1 MKAKLNFK
9 SKRTII
15 VISIIAVLAIAAVV
29 SAYFFTKGND
39 TAGATNAG
47 QEEQASNNGVA
58 ITENNNGQ
66 NGQNNAPESNSNQPN
81 SQDST
86 LNANQN
92 DGTQN
97 NDGVNNGTT
106 GETGNNQGVANA
118 NQGTTGTNTGATTQQ
133 RRTNNNANRTTT
145 NIPGANTDATTTYE
159 QVEENIV
166 VENPWESHMV
176 EWTPE
181 NVKTAVVSAK
191 EVKGRD
197 INIEKTAETS
207 TGKTAVSVGDEIT
220 YKIKITNN
228 EEKVLNSLYI
238 KDSIPEGTEFVSIDE
253 LGIVDEEKTQVS
265 WNLWDL
271 GLKKGESKEVSFKVK
286 VTEKA
291 KEIKTIKNIAYAENT
306 PSDEDKPTKNPVL
319 ESSKSHEIVR
329 NNEVMPSKENVP
341 AKVGDKIEYTIT
353 VKNLGEVEG
362 TTSIKDSDL
371 AAILE
376 NEKATL
382 EGNIILKN
390 GNGNGTKI
398 EKDDLINGFDI
409 TVKANE
415 TATVKFSLVVNKVDG
430 KIKNVATI
438 GGSKED
444 EDIVETIDWAIE
456 KSSKL
461 EEKNGTIGDGKA
473 EKGDIIHYTIKITN
487 KGSKKIENLI
497 VEDELLGWIGDTA
510 KKVTIEYN
518 GIETIEG
525 SYEVKQEDIDA
536 QKPVKNMVVGIYDN
550 EEKTSETENPVIEA
564 TQNMSVVKEADK
576 TTVKAG
582 DTVNYTITVTNTGNV
597 TLTKIPVTDVLT
609 TSKGTQNL
617 TLYLDK
623 EYTTPVTEIEKLEV
637 TGEGSTIK
645 LYAKYDVTQADI
657 DAQQTIINVA
667 TAKDTDSKEV
677 PVTPE
682 NSNPSM
688 SVVKEADKTTV
699 KAGDTVNY
707 TITVTN
713 TGNVTLTKI
722 PVTDVLTT
730 SKGTQNLTLYLD
742 KEYTTPV
749 TEIEKLEVTGEG
761 STIKLYAK
769 YDVTQA
775 DIDAQQTI
783 INVATAKD
791 TDSKEVPVTPENS
804 NPSMSVVKEADK
816 TTVKAGDTV
825 NYTITVTNTGNV
837 TLTKIPVT
845 DVLTTSKGTQ
855 NLTLYLDKEYTTP
868 VTEIEKLEVTGEG
881 STIKLYAKYDVTQA
895 DIDAQQ
901 TIINVATAKDT
912 DSKEVPVTPENSNP
926 SMSVV
931 KEADKTTV
939 KAGDTVNYTITVTNT
954 GNVTLTKIP
963 VTDVLTTSKGTQ
975 NLTLYLDKEYTTPV
989 KEIEKL
995 EVTGEGSTIK
1005 LYAKYDVTQADID
1018 AQQTII
1024 NVATAKD
1031 TDSKEVPVTPENS
1044 NPSMS
1049 VVKEADKT
1057 TVKAGDTVNYTITV
1071 TNTGNVTLTKIPVTD
1086 VLTTSKGTQ
1095 NLTLYLDKEYTTP
1108 VTEIEKLEV
1117 TGEGSTIKLYAKYDV
1132 TQADIDAQQTIINVA
1147 TAKDTDSKEV
1157 PVTPENSN
1165 PSMSVVKEADKTTVK
1180 AGDTVNYTIT
1190 VTNTGNV
1197 TLTKIPVTDVLTTS
1211 KGTQNLTLY
1220 LDKEYTTPVTEIEK
1234 LEVTGEGSTIKLYAK
1249 YDVTQADIDAQQTII
1264 NVATAK
1270 DTDSKEVPVTPENSN
1285 PSMSVVKEADKT
1297 TVKAG
1302 DTVNYTIT
1310 VTNTGNVTLT
1320 KIPVTDVLTTSKG
1333 TQNLTLYLDKEYTT
1347 PVTEIEKLEVTGEG
1361 STIKLYAK
1369 YDVTQADI
1377 DAQQTIIN
1385 VATAKDTDSKEVPVT
1400 PENSNPSMSVVKE
1413 ADKTTVKAGDTV
1425 NYTITVT
1432 NTGNVTLT
1440 KIPVTD
1446 VLTTSKGT
1454 QNLTLYLDKEYTTP
1468 VTEIE
1473 KLEVTG
1479 EGSTIKLY
1487 AKYDVTQADIDAQ
1500 QTIINVATAKDT
1512 DSKEVP
1518 VTPENSNPS
1527 MSVVKE
1533 ADKTTVKAG
1542 DTVNYTIT
1550 VTNTG
1555 NVTLTKIPVTDVLTT
1570 SKGTQNLTLY
1580 LDKEYTTP
1588 VTEIEKLEVTGE
1600 GSTIKL
1606 YAKYDVTQADIDAQQ
1621 TIINVATAKD
1631 TDSKEV
1637 PVTPENSNPSMSVV
1651 KEADKTT
1658 VKAGDTV
1665 NYTITVTN
1673 TGNVT
1678 LTKIPVT
1685 DVLTTSKGTQNLTL
1699 YLDKEYTTPVTE
1711 IEKLEVTGEGS
1722 TIKLYAKYDVTQADI
1737 DAQQTIINVA
1747 TAKDTDSKEV
1757 PVTPENSNP
1766 SMSVVKEADKTTVKA
1781 GDTVNYTITVTNT
1794 GNVTLTK
1801 IPVTDVLTTSKGTQ
1815 NLTLYLDKE
1824 YTTPVTEIE
1833 KLEVTGEGSTIKLY
1847 AKYDVTQADIDA
1859 QQTIINVATAKDT
1872 DSKEVPVTPENSN
1885 PSMSVVKEADK
1896 TTVKAGDTVN
1906 YTITVTNTG
1915 NVTLTKIPVTDVLTT
1930 SKGTQNLTLYLD
1942 KEYTTPVTEIE
1953 KLEVTGEGSTIK
1965 LYAKYDVTQADIDA
1979 QQTIINVATAK
1990 DTDSK
1995 EVPVTPENSNPSM
2008 SVVKEADKT
2017 TVKAGDTVNYTITV
2031 TNTGNVTLTKI
2042 PVTDVLTTSKGT
2054 QNLTLY
2060 LDKEYTTPVTEI
2072 EKLEVTGEGSTIK
2085 LYAKYDVTQADIDA
2099 QQTIINVATAK
2110 DTDSKEVPVTPE
2122 NSNPSMSVVKEADKT
2137 TVKAGDTVNYTITV
2151 TNTGNVTLTKIPV
2164 TDVLTT
2170 SKGTQNLTLY
2180 LDKEYTTPVTEIEK
2194 LEVTG
2199 EGSTIKL
2206 YAKYDVTQADIDAQQ
2221 TIINVA
2227 TAKDTDSK
2235 EVPVTPEKSN
2245 PSIDVQKTI
2254 VKVKD
2259 TEIPA
2264 NTEVTIKAQKEDKIT
2279 YQIVAT
2285 NNGNTTL
2292 SNVKVTDDKNVTL
2305 ESATLPERLAD
2316 MTITIG
2322 NNINANTNLLGR
2334 NDITLQP
2341 GETITLTVSYTL
2353 QKADVLG
2360 SKDFVNKA
2368 TATGKYDK
2376 TEPKAENS
2384 ATIETEFTPEMGEKS
2399 VEKVWDDEN
2408 YAFNRPNDITVQL
2421 MNGTTKVGDP
2431 VKLSET
2437 NEWKHTWKELPLED
2451 GNGKAIT
2458 YTVKEDKVENYTT
2471 TYSKEQNG
2479 KFVITNSYNK
2489 PKAGGTITIHSTK
2502 SQEVNAPLDVVFIL
2516 DTSGS
2521 MDNNSR
2527 ATNAVTAINK
2537 AIAQVQGYN
2546 QYNRVGVVGFS
2557 GTYSNQ
2563 WGTSKDKTDSTELLK
2578 LKRYTAKTTSD
2589 NVKQYLT
2596 INNKKINTNVNE
2608 LATQNGRYV
2617 DGGTYTQIGIAEASN
2632 MLQKADKKVTI
2643 DGVEV
2648 TRTPVIIL
2656 ISDGE
2661 PTYYT
2666 ETYKAVTSQ
2675 NRDGTG
2681 SDTTAD
2687 HGYYTI
2693 LSANHYKQQVTT
2705 HYGRT
2710 AMMYTIGMGISKD
2723 NDDDLFARTVL
2734 NPDATNKNACKNTY
2748 NRWSTWQSEEYNL
2761 YSKIKNT
2768 SNYADGAYFGE
2779 MGESELT
2786 KILKQV
2792 IQSSIPK
2799 ERTEKITAEQIKN
2812 AKVELKDIDTS
2823 KEFSLKAGKTTY
2835 NTFKEAETAGVIAG
2849 DETNGY
2855 YVDLTKVPAGSDL
2868 EISYH
2873 EK

>member
-15 VISIIAVLAIAAVV
+15 VISIIAVLAIAAGV

-118 NQGTTGTNTGATTQQ
+118 NQGTTGTNTGATTQP
-133 RRTNNNANRTTT
+133 RRTNNNANTTTT

-253 LGIVDEEKTQVS
+253 LGIVNEEKTQVS
-265 WNLWDL
+265 WNLWNL

-329 NNEVMPSKENVP
+329 NNEVIQSKENVP

-353 VKNLGEVEG
+353 VKNLGEIEG

-398 EKDDLINGFDI
+398 EKDDLIKGFDI
-409 TVKANE
+409 NVKANE

-550 EEKTSETENPVIEA
+550 EEKTSETENPVVEA
-564 TQNMSVVKEADK
+564 TQN
-576 TTVKAG
+576 
-582 DTVNYTITVTNTGNV
+582 
-597 TLTKIPVTDVLT
+597 
-609 TSKGTQNL
+609 
-617 TLYLDK
+617 
-623 EYTTPVTEIEKLEV
+623 
-637 TGEGSTIK
+637 
-645 LYAKYDVTQADI
+645 
-657 DAQQTIINVA
+657 
-667 TAKDTDSKEV
+667 
-677 PVTPE
+677 
-682 NSNPSM
+682 
-688 SVVKEADKTTV
+688 
-699 KAGDTVNY
+699 
-707 TITVTN
+707 
-713 TGNVTLTKI
+713 
-722 PVTDVLTT
+722 
-730 SKGTQNLTLYLD
+730 
-742 KEYTTPV
+742 
-749 TEIEKLEVTGEG
+749 
-761 STIKLYAK
+761 
-769 YDVTQA
+769 
-775 DIDAQQTI
+775 
-783 INVATAKD
+783 
-791 TDSKEVPVTPENS
+791 
-804 NPSMSVVKEADK
+804 
-816 TTVKAGDTV
+816 
-825 NYTITVTNTGNV
+825 
-837 TLTKIPVT
+837 
-845 DVLTTSKGTQ
+845 
-855 NLTLYLDKEYTTP
+855 
-868 VTEIEKLEVTGEG
+868 
-881 STIKLYAKYDVTQA
+881 
-895 DIDAQQ
+895 
-901 TIINVATAKDT
+901 
-912 DSKEVPVTPENSNP
+912 
-926 SMSVV
+926 
-931 KEADKTTV
+931 
-939 KAGDTVNYTITVTNT
+939 
-954 GNVTLTKIP
+954 
-963 VTDVLTTSKGTQ
+963 
-975 NLTLYLDKEYTTPV
+975 
-989 KEIEKL
+989 
-995 EVTGEGSTIK
+995 
-1005 LYAKYDVTQADID
+1005 
-1018 AQQTII
+1018 
-1024 NVATAKD
+1024 
-1031 TDSKEVPVTPENS
+1031 
-1044 NPSMS
+1044 
-1049 VVKEADKT
+1049 
-1057 TVKAGDTVNYTITV
+1057 
-1071 TNTGNVTLTKIPVTD
+1071 
-1086 VLTTSKGTQ
+1086 
-1095 NLTLYLDKEYTTP
+1095 
-1108 VTEIEKLEV
+1108 
-1117 TGEGSTIKLYAKYDV
+1117 
-1132 TQADIDAQQTIINVA
+1132 
-1147 TAKDTDSKEV
+1147 
-1157 PVTPENSN
+1157 
-1165 PSMSVVKEADKTTVK
+1165 
-1180 AGDTVNYTIT
+1180 
-1190 VTNTGNV
+1190 
-1197 TLTKIPVTDVLTTS
+1197 
-1211 KGTQNLTLY
+1211 
-1220 LDKEYTTPVTEIEK
+1220 
-1234 LEVTGEGSTIKLYAK
+1234 
-1249 YDVTQADIDAQQTII
+1249 
-1264 NVATAK
+1264 
-1270 DTDSKEVPVTPENSN
+1270 
-1285 PSMSVVKEADKT
+1285 
-1297 TVKAG
+1297 
-1302 DTVNYTIT
+1302 
-1310 VTNTGNVTLT
+1310 
-1320 KIPVTDVLTTSKG
+1320 
-1333 TQNLTLYLDKEYTT
+1333 
-1347 PVTEIEKLEVTGEG
+1347 
-1361 STIKLYAK
+1361 
-1369 YDVTQADI
+1369 
-1377 DAQQTIIN
+1377 
-1385 VATAKDTDSKEVPVT
+1385 
-1400 PENSNPSMSVVKE
+1400 
-1413 ADKTTVKAGDTV
+1413 
-1425 NYTITVT
+1425 
-1432 NTGNVTLT
+1432 
-1440 KIPVTD
+1440 
-1446 VLTTSKGT
+1446 
-1454 QNLTLYLDKEYTTP
+1454 
-1468 VTEIE
+1468 
-1473 KLEVTG
+1473 
-1479 EGSTIKLY
+1479 
-1487 AKYDVTQADIDAQ
+1487 
-1500 QTIINVATAKDT
+1500 
-1512 DSKEVP
+1512 
-1518 VTPENSNPS
+1518 
-1527 MSVVKE
+1527 
-1533 ADKTTVKAG
+1533 
-1542 DTVNYTIT
+1542 
-1550 VTNTG
+1550 
-1555 NVTLTKIPVTDVLTT
+1555 
-1570 SKGTQNLTLY
+1570 
-1580 LDKEYTTP
+1580 
-1588 VTEIEKLEVTGE
+1588 
-1600 GSTIKL
+1600 
-1606 YAKYDVTQADIDAQQ
+1606 
-1621 TIINVATAKD
+1621 
-1631 TDSKEV
+1631 
-1637 PVTPENSNPSMSVV
+1637 
-1651 KEADKTT
+1651 
-1658 VKAGDTV
+1658 
-1665 NYTITVTN
+1665 
-1673 TGNVT
+1673 
-1678 LTKIPVT
+1678 
-1685 DVLTTSKGTQNLTL
+1685 
-1699 YLDKEYTTPVTE
+1699 
-1711 IEKLEVTGEGS
+1711 
-1722 TIKLYAKYDVTQADI
+1722 
-1737 DAQQTIINVA
+1737 
-1747 TAKDTDSKEV
+1747 
-1757 PVTPENSNP
+1757 
-1766 SMSVVKEADKTTVKA
+1766 
-1781 GDTVNYTITVTNT
+1781 
-1794 GNVTLTK
+1794 
-1801 IPVTDVLTTSKGTQ
+1801 
-1815 NLTLYLDKE
+1815 
-1824 YTTPVTEIE
+1824 
-1833 KLEVTGEGSTIKLY
+1833 
-1847 AKYDVTQADIDA
+1847 
-1859 QQTIINVATAKDT
+1859 
-1872 DSKEVPVTPENSN
+1872 
-1885 PSMSVVKEADK
+1885 
-1896 TTVKAGDTVN
+1896 
-1906 YTITVTNTG
+1906 
-1915 NVTLTKIPVTDVLTT
+1915 
-1930 SKGTQNLTLYLD
+1930 
-1942 KEYTTPVTEIE
+1942 
-1953 KLEVTGEGSTIK
+1953 
-1965 LYAKYDVTQADIDA
+1965 
-1979 QQTIINVATAK
+1979 
-1990 DTDSK
+1990 
-1995 EVPVTPENSNPSM
+1995 
-2008 SVVKEADKT
+2008 
-2017 TVKAGDTVNYTITV
+2017 
-2031 TNTGNVTLTKI
+2031 
-2042 PVTDVLTTSKGT
+2042 
-2054 QNLTLY
+2054 
-2060 LDKEYTTPVTEI
+2060 
-2072 EKLEVTGEGSTIK
+2072 
-2085 LYAKYDVTQADIDA
+2085 
-2099 QQTIINVATAK
+2099 
-2110 DTDSKEVPVTPE
+2110 
-2122 NSNPSMSVVKEADKT
+2122 MSVVKEADKT

-2264 NTEVTIKAQKEDKIT
+2264 NTEVAIKAQKDDKIT

-2316 MTITIG
+2316 MTITTG
-2322 NNINANTNLLGR
+2322 NTINANTNLLGR

-2360 SKDFVNKA
+2360 SKDFVNTA

-2408 YAFNRPNDITVQL
+2408 YASNRPNDITVQL
-2421 MNGTTKVGDP
+2421 MNGKTPVGDP
-2431 VKLSET
+2431 VKLSKT
-2437 NEWKHTWKELPLED
+2437 NEWKHTWTRLPLED
-2451 GNGKAIT
+2451 ENGKAIT

-2521 MDNNSR
+2521 MDDNSR
-2527 ATNAVTAINK
+2527 ATKAVTAINK

-2557 GTYSNQ
+2557 GTYDAYTDG
-2563 WGTSKDKTDSTELLK
+2563 WGSYYPGSKDDTDSTELLK
-2578 LKRYTAKTTSD
+2578 LNRYTAKTTSND
-2589 NVKQYLT
+2589 VKQYLT
-2596 INNKKINTNVNE
+2596 INDKKINTNVKE

-2617 DGGTYTQIGIAEASN
+2617 DGGTYTQIGIAEASK

-2666 ETYKAVTSQ
+2666 EKYTAVTSQ
-2675 NRDGTG
+2675 NRGGTG
-2681 SDTTAD
+2681 RNTTAD

-2710 AMMYTIGMGISKD
+2710 AMMYTIGMGIKKQED
-2723 NDDDLFARTVL
+2723 DKNDDNLFARTVL
-2734 NPDATNKNACKNTY
+2734 NPDANNKNRCSQKGWNTKERQLY
-2748 NRWSTWQSEEYNL
+2748 N
-2761 YSKIKNT
+2761 KIKNT

-2779 MGESELT
+2779 MQESKLT
-2786 KILKQV
+2786 EILEKV

>member
-15 VISIIAVLAIAAVV
+15 VISIIAVLAIAAGV

-86 LNANQN
+86 PNTNQN

-106 GETGNNQGVANA
+106 GETGNNQGVVNA
-118 NQGTTGTNTGATTQQ
+118 NQGTTGTNTGATTQP
-133 RRTNNNANRTTT
+133 RRTNNNVNTTTT
-145 NIPGANTDATTTYE
+145 NIPGTNTDATTTYE

-191 EVKGRD
+191 EVTGRD

-253 LGIVDEEKTQVS
+253 LGIVNEEKTQVS
-265 WNLWDL
+265 WNLWNL

-329 NNEVMPSKENVP
+329 NNEVIQSKENVP

-353 VKNLGEVEG
+353 VKNLGEIEG

-398 EKDDLINGFDI
+398 EKDDLIKGFDI
-409 TVKANE
+409 NVKANE

-487 KGSKKIENLI
+487 KGSKKIEDLV
-497 VEDELLGWIGDTA
+497 VEDELLGWIGDKA

-518 GIETIEG
+518 GIETIED
-525 SYEVKQEDIDA
+525 SYEVTQADIDA
-536 QKPVKNMVVGIYDN
+536 QEPVKNMAVGIYDN
-550 EEKTSETENPVIEA
+550 EEKTSETENPVVEA

-645 LYAKYDVTQADI
+645 LYV
-657 DAQQTIINVA
+657 
-667 TAKDTDSKEV
+667 
-677 PVTPE
+677 
-682 NSNPSM
+682 
-688 SVVKEADKTTV
+688 
-699 KAGDTVNY
+699 
-707 TITVTN
+707 
-713 TGNVTLTKI
+713 
-722 PVTDVLTT
+722 
-730 SKGTQNLTLYLD
+730 
-742 KEYTTPV
+742 
-749 TEIEKLEVTGEG
+749 
-761 STIKLYAK
+761 
-769 YDVTQA
+769 
-775 DIDAQQTI
+775 
-783 INVATAKD
+783 
-791 TDSKEVPVTPENS
+791 
-804 NPSMSVVKEADK
+804 
-816 TTVKAGDTV
+816 
-825 NYTITVTNTGNV
+825 
-837 TLTKIPVT
+837 
-845 DVLTTSKGTQ
+845 
-855 NLTLYLDKEYTTP
+855 
-868 VTEIEKLEVTGEG
+868 
-881 STIKLYAKYDVTQA
+881 
-895 DIDAQQ
+895 
-901 TIINVATAKDT
+901 
-912 DSKEVPVTPENSNP
+912 
-926 SMSVV
+926 
-931 KEADKTTV
+931 
-939 KAGDTVNYTITVTNT
+939 
-954 GNVTLTKIP
+954 
-963 VTDVLTTSKGTQ
+963 
-975 NLTLYLDKEYTTPV
+975 
-989 KEIEKL
+989 
-995 EVTGEGSTIK
+995 
-1005 LYAKYDVTQADID
+1005 
-1018 AQQTII
+1018 
-1024 NVATAKD
+1024 
-1031 TDSKEVPVTPENS
+1031 
-1044 NPSMS
+1044 
-1049 VVKEADKT
+1049 
-1057 TVKAGDTVNYTITV
+1057 
-1071 TNTGNVTLTKIPVTD
+1071 
-1086 VLTTSKGTQ
+1086 
-1095 NLTLYLDKEYTTP
+1095 
-1108 VTEIEKLEV
+1108 
-1117 TGEGSTIKLYAKYDV
+1117 
-1132 TQADIDAQQTIINVA
+1132 
-1147 TAKDTDSKEV
+1147 
-1157 PVTPENSN
+1157 
-1165 PSMSVVKEADKTTVK
+1165 
-1180 AGDTVNYTIT
+1180 
-1190 VTNTGNV
+1190 
-1197 TLTKIPVTDVLTTS
+1197 
-1211 KGTQNLTLY
+1211 
-1220 LDKEYTTPVTEIEK
+1220 
-1234 LEVTGEGSTIKLYAK
+1234 
-1249 YDVTQADIDAQQTII
+1249 
-1264 NVATAK
+1264 
-1270 DTDSKEVPVTPENSN
+1270 
-1285 PSMSVVKEADKT
+1285 
-1297 TVKAG
+1297 
-1302 DTVNYTIT
+1302 
-1310 VTNTGNVTLT
+1310 
-1320 KIPVTDVLTTSKG
+1320 
-1333 TQNLTLYLDKEYTT
+1333 
-1347 PVTEIEKLEVTGEG
+1347 
-1361 STIKLYAK
+1361 
-1369 YDVTQADI
+1369 
-1377 DAQQTIIN
+1377 
-1385 VATAKDTDSKEVPVT
+1385 
-1400 PENSNPSMSVVKE
+1400 
-1413 ADKTTVKAGDTV
+1413 
-1425 NYTITVT
+1425 
-1432 NTGNVTLT
+1432 
-1440 KIPVTD
+1440 
-1446 VLTTSKGT
+1446 
-1454 QNLTLYLDKEYTTP
+1454 
-1468 VTEIE
+1468 
-1473 KLEVTG
+1473 
-1479 EGSTIKLY
+1479 
-1487 AKYDVTQADIDAQ
+1487 
-1500 QTIINVATAKDT
+1500 
-1512 DSKEVP
+1512 
-1518 VTPENSNPS
+1518 
-1527 MSVVKE
+1527 
-1533 ADKTTVKAG
+1533 
-1542 DTVNYTIT
+1542 
-1550 VTNTG
+1550 
-1555 NVTLTKIPVTDVLTT
+1555 
-1570 SKGTQNLTLY
+1570 
-1580 LDKEYTTP
+1580 
-1588 VTEIEKLEVTGE
+1588 
-1600 GSTIKL
+1600 
-1606 YAKYDVTQADIDAQQ
+1606 
-1621 TIINVATAKD
+1621 
-1631 TDSKEV
+1631 
-1637 PVTPENSNPSMSVV
+1637 
-1651 KEADKTT
+1651 
-1658 VKAGDTV
+1658 
-1665 NYTITVTN
+1665 
-1673 TGNVT
+1673 
-1678 LTKIPVT
+1678 
-1685 DVLTTSKGTQNLTL
+1685 
-1699 YLDKEYTTPVTE
+1699 
-1711 IEKLEVTGEGS
+1711 
-1722 TIKLYAKYDVTQADI
+1722 
-1737 DAQQTIINVA
+1737 
-1747 TAKDTDSKEV
+1747 
-1757 PVTPENSNP
+1757 
-1766 SMSVVKEADKTTVKA
+1766 
-1781 GDTVNYTITVTNT
+1781 
-1794 GNVTLTK
+1794 
-1801 IPVTDVLTTSKGTQ
+1801 
-1815 NLTLYLDKE
+1815 
-1824 YTTPVTEIE
+1824 
-1833 KLEVTGEGSTIKLY
+1833 
-1847 AKYDVTQADIDA
+1847 
-1859 QQTIINVATAKDT
+1859 
-1872 DSKEVPVTPENSN
+1872 
-1885 PSMSVVKEADK
+1885 
-1896 TTVKAGDTVN
+1896 
-1906 YTITVTNTG
+1906 
-1915 NVTLTKIPVTDVLTT
+1915 
-1930 SKGTQNLTLYLD
+1930 
-1942 KEYTTPVTEIE
+1942 
-1953 KLEVTGEGSTIK
+1953 
-1965 LYAKYDVTQADIDA
+1965 
-1979 QQTIINVATAK
+1979 
-1990 DTDSK
+1990 
-1995 EVPVTPENSNPSM
+1995 
-2008 SVVKEADKT
+2008 
-2017 TVKAGDTVNYTITV
+2017 
-2031 TNTGNVTLTKI
+2031 
-2042 PVTDVLTTSKGT
+2042 
-2054 QNLTLY
+2054 
-2060 LDKEYTTPVTEI
+2060 
-2072 EKLEVTGEGSTIK
+2072 
-2085 LYAKYDVTQADIDA
+2085 KYDVTQADIDA

-2264 NTEVTIKAQKEDKIT
+2264 NTEVAIKAQKEDKIT

-2292 SNVKVTDDKNVTL
+2292 SNVKITDDKNVTL

-2316 MTITIG
+2316 MTITTG
-2322 NNINANTNLLGR
+2322 NTINANTNLLGR

-2384 ATIETEFTPEMGEKS
+2384 ATIETEFTPEMGDKS

-2408 YAFNRPNDITVQL
+2408 YASNRPKEITVQL

-2431 VKLSET
+2431 VQLSET
-2437 NEWKHTWKELPLED
+2437 NEWKHTWEKLPLED
-2451 GNGKAIT
+2451 KNGKAIT

-2479 KFVITNSYNK
+2479 KFVIKNSYNK

-2521 MDNNSR
+2521 MDDNSR
-2527 ATNAVTAINK
+2527 ATKAVTAINK

-2557 GTYSNQ
+2557 GTYKAYTDG
-2563 WGTSKDKTDSTELLK
+2563 WGYHPGSKDDTDSTELLK
-2578 LKRYTAKTTSD
+2578 LNRYTAKTTSND
-2589 NVKQYLT
+2589 VKQYLT
-2596 INNKKINTNVNE
+2596 INDKKINTNVKE
-2608 LATQNGRYV
+2608 LPTQNGRYV
-2617 DGGTYTQIGIAEASN
+2617 DGGTYTQIGIAEAAN

-2643 DGVEV
+2643 DGVEA

-2666 ETYKAVTSQ
+2666 ESYEAVTSQ
-2675 NRDGTG
+2675 NRGGTG
-2681 SDTTAD
+2681 RNTTAD

-2693 LSANHYKQQVTT
+2693 LSANNYKQQVTT

-2710 AMMYTIGMGISKD
+2710 AMMYTIGMGIKKQED
-2723 NDDDLFARTVL
+2723 DKKDDDLFARTVL
-2734 NPDATNKNACKNTY
+2734 NPDTNNKDKCSQKRRDTKEKQLY
-2748 NRWSTWQSEEYNL
+2748 NRIQN
-2761 YSKIKNT
+2761 I

-2779 MGESELT
+2779 MKEEQLT
-2786 KILKQV
+2786 KILEQV
-2792 IQSSIPK
+2792 IQASIPK

-2812 AKVELKDIDTS
+2812 AKVELKDIDTT

-2835 NTFKEAETAGVIAG
+2835 KTFEEAKAAGVIAG

>member
-15 VISIIAVLAIAAVV
+15 VISIIAVLAIAAGI

-550 EEKTSETENPVIEA
+550 EEKTSETENPVVEA
-564 TQNMSVVKEADK
+564 TQN
-576 TTVKAG
+576 
-582 DTVNYTITVTNTGNV
+582 
-597 TLTKIPVTDVLT
+597 
-609 TSKGTQNL
+609 
-617 TLYLDK
+617 
-623 EYTTPVTEIEKLEV
+623 
-637 TGEGSTIK
+637 
-645 LYAKYDVTQADI
+645 
-657 DAQQTIINVA
+657 
-667 TAKDTDSKEV
+667 
-677 PVTPE
+677 
-682 NSNPSM
+682 
-688 SVVKEADKTTV
+688 
-699 KAGDTVNY
+699 
-707 TITVTN
+707 
-713 TGNVTLTKI
+713 
-722 PVTDVLTT
+722 
-730 SKGTQNLTLYLD
+730 
-742 KEYTTPV
+742 
-749 TEIEKLEVTGEG
+749 
-761 STIKLYAK
+761 
-769 YDVTQA
+769 
-775 DIDAQQTI
+775 
-783 INVATAKD
+783 
-791 TDSKEVPVTPENS
+791 
-804 NPSMSVVKEADK
+804 
-816 TTVKAGDTV
+816 
-825 NYTITVTNTGNV
+825 
-837 TLTKIPVT
+837 
-845 DVLTTSKGTQ
+845 
-855 NLTLYLDKEYTTP
+855 
-868 VTEIEKLEVTGEG
+868 
-881 STIKLYAKYDVTQA
+881 
-895 DIDAQQ
+895 
-901 TIINVATAKDT
+901 
-912 DSKEVPVTPENSNP
+912 
-926 SMSVV
+926 
-931 KEADKTTV
+931 
-939 KAGDTVNYTITVTNT
+939 
-954 GNVTLTKIP
+954 
-963 VTDVLTTSKGTQ
+963 
-975 NLTLYLDKEYTTPV
+975 
-989 KEIEKL
+989 
-995 EVTGEGSTIK
+995 
-1005 LYAKYDVTQADID
+1005 
-1018 AQQTII
+1018 
-1024 NVATAKD
+1024 
-1031 TDSKEVPVTPENS
+1031 
-1044 NPSMS
+1044 
-1049 VVKEADKT
+1049 
-1057 TVKAGDTVNYTITV
+1057 
-1071 TNTGNVTLTKIPVTD
+1071 
-1086 VLTTSKGTQ
+1086 
-1095 NLTLYLDKEYTTP
+1095 
-1108 VTEIEKLEV
+1108 
-1117 TGEGSTIKLYAKYDV
+1117 
-1132 TQADIDAQQTIINVA
+1132 
-1147 TAKDTDSKEV
+1147 
-1157 PVTPENSN
+1157 
-1165 PSMSVVKEADKTTVK
+1165 
-1180 AGDTVNYTIT
+1180 
-1190 VTNTGNV
+1190 
-1197 TLTKIPVTDVLTTS
+1197 
-1211 KGTQNLTLY
+1211 
-1220 LDKEYTTPVTEIEK
+1220 
-1234 LEVTGEGSTIKLYAK
+1234 
-1249 YDVTQADIDAQQTII
+1249 
-1264 NVATAK
+1264 
-1270 DTDSKEVPVTPENSN
+1270 
-1285 PSMSVVKEADKT
+1285 
-1297 TVKAG
+1297 
-1302 DTVNYTIT
+1302 
-1310 VTNTGNVTLT
+1310 
-1320 KIPVTDVLTTSKG
+1320 
-1333 TQNLTLYLDKEYTT
+1333 
-1347 PVTEIEKLEVTGEG
+1347 
-1361 STIKLYAK
+1361 
-1369 YDVTQADI
+1369 
-1377 DAQQTIIN
+1377 
-1385 VATAKDTDSKEVPVT
+1385 
-1400 PENSNPSMSVVKE
+1400 
-1413 ADKTTVKAGDTV
+1413 
-1425 NYTITVT
+1425 
-1432 NTGNVTLT
+1432 
-1440 KIPVTD
+1440 
-1446 VLTTSKGT
+1446 
-1454 QNLTLYLDKEYTTP
+1454 
-1468 VTEIE
+1468 
-1473 KLEVTG
+1473 
-1479 EGSTIKLY
+1479 
-1487 AKYDVTQADIDAQ
+1487 
-1500 QTIINVATAKDT
+1500 
-1512 DSKEVP
+1512 
-1518 VTPENSNPS
+1518 
-1527 MSVVKE
+1527 
-1533 ADKTTVKAG
+1533 
-1542 DTVNYTIT
+1542 
-1550 VTNTG
+1550 
-1555 NVTLTKIPVTDVLTT
+1555 
-1570 SKGTQNLTLY
+1570 
-1580 LDKEYTTP
+1580 
-1588 VTEIEKLEVTGE
+1588 
-1600 GSTIKL
+1600 
-1606 YAKYDVTQADIDAQQ
+1606 
-1621 TIINVATAKD
+1621 
-1631 TDSKEV
+1631 
-1637 PVTPENSNPSMSVV
+1637 
-1651 KEADKTT
+1651 
-1658 VKAGDTV
+1658 
-1665 NYTITVTN
+1665 
-1673 TGNVT
+1673 
-1678 LTKIPVT
+1678 
-1685 DVLTTSKGTQNLTL
+1685 
-1699 YLDKEYTTPVTE
+1699 
-1711 IEKLEVTGEGS
+1711 
-1722 TIKLYAKYDVTQADI
+1722 
-1737 DAQQTIINVA
+1737 
-1747 TAKDTDSKEV
+1747 
-1757 PVTPENSNP
+1757 
-1766 SMSVVKEADKTTVKA
+1766 
-1781 GDTVNYTITVTNT
+1781 
-1794 GNVTLTK
+1794 
-1801 IPVTDVLTTSKGTQ
+1801 
-1815 NLTLYLDKE
+1815 
-1824 YTTPVTEIE
+1824 
-1833 KLEVTGEGSTIKLY
+1833 
-1847 AKYDVTQADIDA
+1847 
-1859 QQTIINVATAKDT
+1859 
-1872 DSKEVPVTPENSN
+1872 
-1885 PSMSVVKEADK
+1885 
-1896 TTVKAGDTVN
+1896 
-1906 YTITVTNTG
+1906 
-1915 NVTLTKIPVTDVLTT
+1915 
-1930 SKGTQNLTLYLD
+1930 
-1942 KEYTTPVTEIE
+1942 
-1953 KLEVTGEGSTIK
+1953 
-1965 LYAKYDVTQADIDA
+1965 
-1979 QQTIINVATAK
+1979 
-1990 DTDSK
+1990 
-1995 EVPVTPENSNPSM
+1995 
-2008 SVVKEADKT
+2008 
-2017 TVKAGDTVNYTITV
+2017 
-2031 TNTGNVTLTKI
+2031 
-2042 PVTDVLTTSKGT
+2042 
-2054 QNLTLY
+2054 
-2060 LDKEYTTPVTEI
+2060 
-2072 EKLEVTGEGSTIK
+2072 
-2085 LYAKYDVTQADIDA
+2085 
-2099 QQTIINVATAK
+2099 
-2110 DTDSKEVPVTPE
+2110 
-2122 NSNPSMSVVKEADKT
+2122 MSVVKEADKT

-2259 TEIPA
+2259 TEISA
-2264 NTEVTIKAQKEDKIT
+2264 NTEVAIKAQKDDKIT

-2292 SNVKVTDDKNVTL
+2292 SNVKITDDKNVTL

-2316 MTITIG
+2316 MTITTG
-2322 NNINANTNLLGR
+2322 NTINANTNLLGR

-2408 YAFNRPNDITVQL
+2408 YASNRPNDITVQL
-2421 MNGTTKVGDP
+2421 MNGKTPVGDP

-2437 NEWKHTWKELPLED
+2437 NEWKHTWTRLPLED
-2451 GNGKAIT
+2451 ENGKAIT

-2521 MDNNSR
+2521 MDDNSR
-2527 ATNAVTAINK
+2527 ATKAVTAINK

-2557 GTYSNQ
+2557 GTYDAYTDG
-2563 WGTSKDKTDSTELLK
+2563 WGYHPGSKDDTDSTELLK
-2578 LKRYTAKTTSD
+2578 LNRYTAKTTSKD
-2589 NVKQYLT
+2589 KVKQYLT
-2596 INNKKINTNVNE
+2596 INDKKINTNVKE

-2666 ETYKAVTSQ
+2666 ESYDEVTSQ
-2675 NRDGTG
+2675 NRGGTG
-2681 SDTTAD
+2681 SNTTAD

-2748 NRWSTWQSEEYNL
+2748 NRWSTWQSKEYNL
-2761 YSKIKNT
+2761 YDSIKNT

-2779 MGESELT
+2779 MKESELT
-2786 KILKQV
+2786 EILKQV

-2812 AKVELKDIDTS
+2812 AKVELKDIDIS

>member
-15 VISIIAVLAIAAVV
+15 VISIIAVLAIAAGV

-118 NQGTTGTNTGATTQQ
+118 NQGTTGTNTGATTQP
-133 RRTNNNANRTTT
+133 RRTNNNANTTTT

-253 LGIVDEEKTQVS
+253 LGIVNEEKTQVS
-265 WNLWDL
+265 WNLWNL

-329 NNEVMPSKENVP
+329 NNEVIQSKENVP

-353 VKNLGEVEG
+353 VKNLGEIEG

-398 EKDDLINGFDI
+398 EKDDLIKGFDI
-409 TVKANE
+409 NVKANE

-550 EEKTSETENPVIEA
+550 EEKTSETENPVVEA
-564 TQNMSVVKEADK
+564 TQN
-576 TTVKAG
+576 
-582 DTVNYTITVTNTGNV
+582 
-597 TLTKIPVTDVLT
+597 
-609 TSKGTQNL
+609 
-617 TLYLDK
+617 
-623 EYTTPVTEIEKLEV
+623 
-637 TGEGSTIK
+637 
-645 LYAKYDVTQADI
+645 
-657 DAQQTIINVA
+657 
-667 TAKDTDSKEV
+667 
-677 PVTPE
+677 
-682 NSNPSM
+682 
-688 SVVKEADKTTV
+688 
-699 KAGDTVNY
+699 
-707 TITVTN
+707 
-713 TGNVTLTKI
+713 
-722 PVTDVLTT
+722 
-730 SKGTQNLTLYLD
+730 
-742 KEYTTPV
+742 
-749 TEIEKLEVTGEG
+749 
-761 STIKLYAK
+761 
-769 YDVTQA
+769 
-775 DIDAQQTI
+775 
-783 INVATAKD
+783 
-791 TDSKEVPVTPENS
+791 
-804 NPSMSVVKEADK
+804 
-816 TTVKAGDTV
+816 
-825 NYTITVTNTGNV
+825 
-837 TLTKIPVT
+837 
-845 DVLTTSKGTQ
+845 
-855 NLTLYLDKEYTTP
+855 
-868 VTEIEKLEVTGEG
+868 
-881 STIKLYAKYDVTQA
+881 
-895 DIDAQQ
+895 
-901 TIINVATAKDT
+901 
-912 DSKEVPVTPENSNP
+912 
-926 SMSVV
+926 
-931 KEADKTTV
+931 
-939 KAGDTVNYTITVTNT
+939 
-954 GNVTLTKIP
+954 
-963 VTDVLTTSKGTQ
+963 
-975 NLTLYLDKEYTTPV
+975 
-989 KEIEKL
+989 
-995 EVTGEGSTIK
+995 
-1005 LYAKYDVTQADID
+1005 
-1018 AQQTII
+1018 
-1024 NVATAKD
+1024 
-1031 TDSKEVPVTPENS
+1031 
-1044 NPSMS
+1044 
-1049 VVKEADKT
+1049 
-1057 TVKAGDTVNYTITV
+1057 
-1071 TNTGNVTLTKIPVTD
+1071 
-1086 VLTTSKGTQ
+1086 
-1095 NLTLYLDKEYTTP
+1095 
-1108 VTEIEKLEV
+1108 
-1117 TGEGSTIKLYAKYDV
+1117 
-1132 TQADIDAQQTIINVA
+1132 
-1147 TAKDTDSKEV
+1147 
-1157 PVTPENSN
+1157 
-1165 PSMSVVKEADKTTVK
+1165 
-1180 AGDTVNYTIT
+1180 
-1190 VTNTGNV
+1190 
-1197 TLTKIPVTDVLTTS
+1197 
-1211 KGTQNLTLY
+1211 
-1220 LDKEYTTPVTEIEK
+1220 
-1234 LEVTGEGSTIKLYAK
+1234 
-1249 YDVTQADIDAQQTII
+1249 
-1264 NVATAK
+1264 
-1270 DTDSKEVPVTPENSN
+1270 
-1285 PSMSVVKEADKT
+1285 
-1297 TVKAG
+1297 
-1302 DTVNYTIT
+1302 
-1310 VTNTGNVTLT
+1310 
-1320 KIPVTDVLTTSKG
+1320 
-1333 TQNLTLYLDKEYTT
+1333 
-1347 PVTEIEKLEVTGEG
+1347 
-1361 STIKLYAK
+1361 
-1369 YDVTQADI
+1369 
-1377 DAQQTIIN
+1377 
-1385 VATAKDTDSKEVPVT
+1385 
-1400 PENSNPSMSVVKE
+1400 
-1413 ADKTTVKAGDTV
+1413 
-1425 NYTITVT
+1425 
-1432 NTGNVTLT
+1432 
-1440 KIPVTD
+1440 
-1446 VLTTSKGT
+1446 
-1454 QNLTLYLDKEYTTP
+1454 
-1468 VTEIE
+1468 
-1473 KLEVTG
+1473 
-1479 EGSTIKLY
+1479 
-1487 AKYDVTQADIDAQ
+1487 
-1500 QTIINVATAKDT
+1500 
-1512 DSKEVP
+1512 
-1518 VTPENSNPS
+1518 
-1527 MSVVKE
+1527 
-1533 ADKTTVKAG
+1533 
-1542 DTVNYTIT
+1542 
-1550 VTNTG
+1550 
-1555 NVTLTKIPVTDVLTT
+1555 
-1570 SKGTQNLTLY
+1570 
-1580 LDKEYTTP
+1580 
-1588 VTEIEKLEVTGE
+1588 
-1600 GSTIKL
+1600 
-1606 YAKYDVTQADIDAQQ
+1606 
-1621 TIINVATAKD
+1621 
-1631 TDSKEV
+1631 
-1637 PVTPENSNPSMSVV
+1637 
-1651 KEADKTT
+1651 
-1658 VKAGDTV
+1658 
-1665 NYTITVTN
+1665 
-1673 TGNVT
+1673 
-1678 LTKIPVT
+1678 
-1685 DVLTTSKGTQNLTL
+1685 
-1699 YLDKEYTTPVTE
+1699 
-1711 IEKLEVTGEGS
+1711 
-1722 TIKLYAKYDVTQADI
+1722 
-1737 DAQQTIINVA
+1737 
-1747 TAKDTDSKEV
+1747 
-1757 PVTPENSNP
+1757 
-1766 SMSVVKEADKTTVKA
+1766 
-1781 GDTVNYTITVTNT
+1781 
-1794 GNVTLTK
+1794 
-1801 IPVTDVLTTSKGTQ
+1801 
-1815 NLTLYLDKE
+1815 
-1824 YTTPVTEIE
+1824 
-1833 KLEVTGEGSTIKLY
+1833 
-1847 AKYDVTQADIDA
+1847 
-1859 QQTIINVATAKDT
+1859 
-1872 DSKEVPVTPENSN
+1872 
-1885 PSMSVVKEADK
+1885 
-1896 TTVKAGDTVN
+1896 
-1906 YTITVTNTG
+1906 
-1915 NVTLTKIPVTDVLTT
+1915 
-1930 SKGTQNLTLYLD
+1930 
-1942 KEYTTPVTEIE
+1942 
-1953 KLEVTGEGSTIK
+1953 
-1965 LYAKYDVTQADIDA
+1965 
-1979 QQTIINVATAK
+1979 
-1990 DTDSK
+1990 
-1995 EVPVTPENSNPSM
+1995 
-2008 SVVKEADKT
+2008 
-2017 TVKAGDTVNYTITV
+2017 
-2031 TNTGNVTLTKI
+2031 
-2042 PVTDVLTTSKGT
+2042 
-2054 QNLTLY
+2054 
-2060 LDKEYTTPVTEI
+2060 
-2072 EKLEVTGEGSTIK
+2072 
-2085 LYAKYDVTQADIDA
+2085 
-2099 QQTIINVATAK
+2099 
-2110 DTDSKEVPVTPE
+2110 
-2122 NSNPSMSVVKEADKT
+2122 MSVVKEADKT

-2259 TEIPA
+2259 TEISA
-2264 NTEVTIKAQKEDKIT
+2264 NTEVAIKAQKDDKIT

-2292 SNVKVTDDKNVTL
+2292 SNVKITDDKNVTL

-2316 MTITIG
+2316 MTITTG
-2322 NNINANTNLLGR
+2322 NTINANTNLLGR

-2408 YAFNRPNDITVQL
+2408 YASNRPNDITVQL
-2421 MNGTTKVGDP
+2421 MNGKTPVGDP

-2437 NEWKHTWKELPLED
+2437 NEWKHTWTRLPLED
-2451 GNGKAIT
+2451 ENGKAIT

-2521 MDNNSR
+2521 MDDNSR
-2527 ATNAVTAINK
+2527 ATKAVTAINK

-2557 GTYSNQ
+2557 GTYDAYTDG
-2563 WGTSKDKTDSTELLK
+2563 WGYHPGSKDDTDSTELLK
-2578 LKRYTAKTTSD
+2578 LNRYTAKTTSKD
-2589 NVKQYLT
+2589 KVKQYLT
-2596 INNKKINTNVNE
+2596 INDKKINTNVKE

-2666 ETYKAVTSQ
+2666 ESYDEVTSQ
-2675 NRDGTG
+2675 NRGGTG
-2681 SDTTAD
+2681 SNTTAD

-2748 NRWSTWQSEEYNL
+2748 NRWSTWQSKEYNL
-2761 YSKIKNT
+2761 YDSIKNT

-2779 MGESELT
+2779 MKESELT
-2786 KILKQV
+2786 EILKQV

-2812 AKVELKDIDTS
+2812 AKVELKDIDIS

>member
-15 VISIIAVLAIAAVV
+15 VISIIAVLAIAAGV

-497 VEDELLGWIGDTA
+497 VKDELLGWIGDTA

-550 EEKTSETENPVIEA
+550 EEKTSETENPVVEA
-564 TQNMSVVKEADK
+564 TQN
-576 TTVKAG
+576 
-582 DTVNYTITVTNTGNV
+582 
-597 TLTKIPVTDVLT
+597 
-609 TSKGTQNL
+609 
-617 TLYLDK
+617 
-623 EYTTPVTEIEKLEV
+623 
-637 TGEGSTIK
+637 
-645 LYAKYDVTQADI
+645 
-657 DAQQTIINVA
+657 
-667 TAKDTDSKEV
+667 
-677 PVTPE
+677 
-682 NSNPSM
+682 
-688 SVVKEADKTTV
+688 
-699 KAGDTVNY
+699 
-707 TITVTN
+707 
-713 TGNVTLTKI
+713 
-722 PVTDVLTT
+722 
-730 SKGTQNLTLYLD
+730 
-742 KEYTTPV
+742 
-749 TEIEKLEVTGEG
+749 
-761 STIKLYAK
+761 
-769 YDVTQA
+769 
-775 DIDAQQTI
+775 
-783 INVATAKD
+783 
-791 TDSKEVPVTPENS
+791 
-804 NPSMSVVKEADK
+804 
-816 TTVKAGDTV
+816 
-825 NYTITVTNTGNV
+825 
-837 TLTKIPVT
+837 
-845 DVLTTSKGTQ
+845 
-855 NLTLYLDKEYTTP
+855 
-868 VTEIEKLEVTGEG
+868 
-881 STIKLYAKYDVTQA
+881 
-895 DIDAQQ
+895 
-901 TIINVATAKDT
+901 
-912 DSKEVPVTPENSNP
+912 
-926 SMSVV
+926 
-931 KEADKTTV
+931 
-939 KAGDTVNYTITVTNT
+939 
-954 GNVTLTKIP
+954 
-963 VTDVLTTSKGTQ
+963 
-975 NLTLYLDKEYTTPV
+975 
-989 KEIEKL
+989 
-995 EVTGEGSTIK
+995 
-1005 LYAKYDVTQADID
+1005 
-1018 AQQTII
+1018 
-1024 NVATAKD
+1024 
-1031 TDSKEVPVTPENS
+1031 
-1044 NPSMS
+1044 
-1049 VVKEADKT
+1049 
-1057 TVKAGDTVNYTITV
+1057 
-1071 TNTGNVTLTKIPVTD
+1071 
-1086 VLTTSKGTQ
+1086 
-1095 NLTLYLDKEYTTP
+1095 
-1108 VTEIEKLEV
+1108 
-1117 TGEGSTIKLYAKYDV
+1117 
-1132 TQADIDAQQTIINVA
+1132 
-1147 TAKDTDSKEV
+1147 
-1157 PVTPENSN
+1157 
-1165 PSMSVVKEADKTTVK
+1165 
-1180 AGDTVNYTIT
+1180 
-1190 VTNTGNV
+1190 
-1197 TLTKIPVTDVLTTS
+1197 
-1211 KGTQNLTLY
+1211 
-1220 LDKEYTTPVTEIEK
+1220 
-1234 LEVTGEGSTIKLYAK
+1234 
-1249 YDVTQADIDAQQTII
+1249 
-1264 NVATAK
+1264 
-1270 DTDSKEVPVTPENSN
+1270 
-1285 PSMSVVKEADKT
+1285 
-1297 TVKAG
+1297 
-1302 DTVNYTIT
+1302 
-1310 VTNTGNVTLT
+1310 
-1320 KIPVTDVLTTSKG
+1320 
-1333 TQNLTLYLDKEYTT
+1333 
-1347 PVTEIEKLEVTGEG
+1347 
-1361 STIKLYAK
+1361 
-1369 YDVTQADI
+1369 
-1377 DAQQTIIN
+1377 
-1385 VATAKDTDSKEVPVT
+1385 
-1400 PENSNPSMSVVKE
+1400 
-1413 ADKTTVKAGDTV
+1413 
-1425 NYTITVT
+1425 
-1432 NTGNVTLT
+1432 
-1440 KIPVTD
+1440 
-1446 VLTTSKGT
+1446 
-1454 QNLTLYLDKEYTTP
+1454 
-1468 VTEIE
+1468 
-1473 KLEVTG
+1473 
-1479 EGSTIKLY
+1479 
-1487 AKYDVTQADIDAQ
+1487 
-1500 QTIINVATAKDT
+1500 
-1512 DSKEVP
+1512 
-1518 VTPENSNPS
+1518 
-1527 MSVVKE
+1527 
-1533 ADKTTVKAG
+1533 
-1542 DTVNYTIT
+1542 
-1550 VTNTG
+1550 
-1555 NVTLTKIPVTDVLTT
+1555 
-1570 SKGTQNLTLY
+1570 
-1580 LDKEYTTP
+1580 
-1588 VTEIEKLEVTGE
+1588 
-1600 GSTIKL
+1600 
-1606 YAKYDVTQADIDAQQ
+1606 
-1621 TIINVATAKD
+1621 
-1631 TDSKEV
+1631 
-1637 PVTPENSNPSMSVV
+1637 
-1651 KEADKTT
+1651 
-1658 VKAGDTV
+1658 
-1665 NYTITVTN
+1665 
-1673 TGNVT
+1673 
-1678 LTKIPVT
+1678 
-1685 DVLTTSKGTQNLTL
+1685 
-1699 YLDKEYTTPVTE
+1699 
-1711 IEKLEVTGEGS
+1711 
-1722 TIKLYAKYDVTQADI
+1722 
-1737 DAQQTIINVA
+1737 
-1747 TAKDTDSKEV
+1747 
-1757 PVTPENSNP
+1757 
-1766 SMSVVKEADKTTVKA
+1766 
-1781 GDTVNYTITVTNT
+1781 
-1794 GNVTLTK
+1794 
-1801 IPVTDVLTTSKGTQ
+1801 
-1815 NLTLYLDKE
+1815 
-1824 YTTPVTEIE
+1824 
-1833 KLEVTGEGSTIKLY
+1833 
-1847 AKYDVTQADIDA
+1847 
-1859 QQTIINVATAKDT
+1859 
-1872 DSKEVPVTPENSN
+1872 
-1885 PSMSVVKEADK
+1885 
-1896 TTVKAGDTVN
+1896 
-1906 YTITVTNTG
+1906 
-1915 NVTLTKIPVTDVLTT
+1915 
-1930 SKGTQNLTLYLD
+1930 
-1942 KEYTTPVTEIE
+1942 
-1953 KLEVTGEGSTIK
+1953 
-1965 LYAKYDVTQADIDA
+1965 
-1979 QQTIINVATAK
+1979 
-1990 DTDSK
+1990 
-1995 EVPVTPENSNPSM
+1995 
-2008 SVVKEADKT
+2008 
-2017 TVKAGDTVNYTITV
+2017 
-2031 TNTGNVTLTKI
+2031 
-2042 PVTDVLTTSKGT
+2042 
-2054 QNLTLY
+2054 
-2060 LDKEYTTPVTEI
+2060 
-2072 EKLEVTGEGSTIK
+2072 
-2085 LYAKYDVTQADIDA
+2085 
-2099 QQTIINVATAK
+2099 
-2110 DTDSKEVPVTPE
+2110 
-2122 NSNPSMSVVKEADKT
+2122 MSVVKEADKT

-2264 NTEVTIKAQKEDKIT
+2264 NTEVAIKAQKDDKIT

-2292 SNVKVTDDKNVTL
+2292 SNVKITDDKNVTL

-2341 GETITLTVSYTL
+2341 GETITLTISYTL

-2360 SKDFVNKA
+2360 SKDFVNTA

-2384 ATIETEFTPEMGEKS
+2384 ATIETEFTPEKGEKS

-2408 YAFNRPNDITVQL
+2408 YASNRPNDITVQL
-2421 MNGTTKVGDP
+2421 MNGKTPVGDP

-2451 GNGKAIT
+2451 ENGKAIT

-2521 MDNNSR
+2521 MDDNSR
-2527 ATNAVTAINK
+2527 ATKAVTAINK

-2557 GTYSNQ
+2557 GTYGEYDM
-2563 WGTSKDKTDSTELLK
+2563 WGNYYLTSKDETDSTELLK
-2578 LKRYTAKTTSD
+2578 LKRYTAKTTSKD

-2617 DGGTYTQIGIAEASN
+2617 DGGTYTQIGIAEASK

-2666 ETYKAVTSQ
+2666 ESYTAVTSQ
-2675 NRDGTG
+2675 NRGGTG

-2687 HGYYTI
+2687 YGYYTI

-2710 AMMYTIGMGISKD
+2710 AMMYTIGMGIKKQEED
-2723 NDDDLFARTVL
+2723 KENKYLFARTVL
-2734 NPDATNKNACKNTY
+2734 NPDANNKNRCSQKGWNTKEK
-2748 NRWSTWQSEEYNL
+2748 QL
-2761 YSKIKNT
+2761 YDKIKNT

-2779 MGESELT
+2779 MKEEQLT
-2786 KILKQV
+2786 KILEQV
-2792 IQSSIPK
+2792 IQASIPK

-2812 AKVELKDIDTS
+2812 AKVELKDIDTT

-2835 NTFKEAETAGVIAG
+2835 KTFEEAKAAGVIAG

>member
-15 VISIIAVLAIAAVV
+15 VISIIAVLAIAAGV

-133 RRTNNNANRTTT
+133 RRTNNNANTTTT

-550 EEKTSETENPVIEA
+550 EEKTSETENPVVEA
-564 TQNMSVVKEADK
+564 TQN
-576 TTVKAG
+576 
-582 DTVNYTITVTNTGNV
+582 
-597 TLTKIPVTDVLT
+597 
-609 TSKGTQNL
+609 
-617 TLYLDK
+617 
-623 EYTTPVTEIEKLEV
+623 
-637 TGEGSTIK
+637 
-645 LYAKYDVTQADI
+645 
-657 DAQQTIINVA
+657 
-667 TAKDTDSKEV
+667 
-677 PVTPE
+677 
-682 NSNPSM
+682 
-688 SVVKEADKTTV
+688 
-699 KAGDTVNY
+699 
-707 TITVTN
+707 
-713 TGNVTLTKI
+713 
-722 PVTDVLTT
+722 
-730 SKGTQNLTLYLD
+730 
-742 KEYTTPV
+742 
-749 TEIEKLEVTGEG
+749 
-761 STIKLYAK
+761 
-769 YDVTQA
+769 
-775 DIDAQQTI
+775 
-783 INVATAKD
+783 
-791 TDSKEVPVTPENS
+791 
-804 NPSMSVVKEADK
+804 
-816 TTVKAGDTV
+816 
-825 NYTITVTNTGNV
+825 
-837 TLTKIPVT
+837 
-845 DVLTTSKGTQ
+845 
-855 NLTLYLDKEYTTP
+855 
-868 VTEIEKLEVTGEG
+868 
-881 STIKLYAKYDVTQA
+881 
-895 DIDAQQ
+895 
-901 TIINVATAKDT
+901 
-912 DSKEVPVTPENSNP
+912 
-926 SMSVV
+926 
-931 KEADKTTV
+931 
-939 KAGDTVNYTITVTNT
+939 
-954 GNVTLTKIP
+954 
-963 VTDVLTTSKGTQ
+963 
-975 NLTLYLDKEYTTPV
+975 
-989 KEIEKL
+989 
-995 EVTGEGSTIK
+995 
-1005 LYAKYDVTQADID
+1005 
-1018 AQQTII
+1018 
-1024 NVATAKD
+1024 
-1031 TDSKEVPVTPENS
+1031 
-1044 NPSMS
+1044 
-1049 VVKEADKT
+1049 
-1057 TVKAGDTVNYTITV
+1057 
-1071 TNTGNVTLTKIPVTD
+1071 
-1086 VLTTSKGTQ
+1086 
-1095 NLTLYLDKEYTTP
+1095 
-1108 VTEIEKLEV
+1108 
-1117 TGEGSTIKLYAKYDV
+1117 
-1132 TQADIDAQQTIINVA
+1132 
-1147 TAKDTDSKEV
+1147 
-1157 PVTPENSN
+1157 
-1165 PSMSVVKEADKTTVK
+1165 
-1180 AGDTVNYTIT
+1180 
-1190 VTNTGNV
+1190 
-1197 TLTKIPVTDVLTTS
+1197 
-1211 KGTQNLTLY
+1211 
-1220 LDKEYTTPVTEIEK
+1220 
-1234 LEVTGEGSTIKLYAK
+1234 
-1249 YDVTQADIDAQQTII
+1249 
-1264 NVATAK
+1264 
-1270 DTDSKEVPVTPENSN
+1270 
-1285 PSMSVVKEADKT
+1285 
-1297 TVKAG
+1297 
-1302 DTVNYTIT
+1302 
-1310 VTNTGNVTLT
+1310 
-1320 KIPVTDVLTTSKG
+1320 
-1333 TQNLTLYLDKEYTT
+1333 
-1347 PVTEIEKLEVTGEG
+1347 
-1361 STIKLYAK
+1361 
-1369 YDVTQADI
+1369 
-1377 DAQQTIIN
+1377 
-1385 VATAKDTDSKEVPVT
+1385 
-1400 PENSNPSMSVVKE
+1400 
-1413 ADKTTVKAGDTV
+1413 
-1425 NYTITVT
+1425 
-1432 NTGNVTLT
+1432 
-1440 KIPVTD
+1440 
-1446 VLTTSKGT
+1446 
-1454 QNLTLYLDKEYTTP
+1454 
-1468 VTEIE
+1468 
-1473 KLEVTG
+1473 
-1479 EGSTIKLY
+1479 
-1487 AKYDVTQADIDAQ
+1487 
-1500 QTIINVATAKDT
+1500 
-1512 DSKEVP
+1512 
-1518 VTPENSNPS
+1518 
-1527 MSVVKE
+1527 
-1533 ADKTTVKAG
+1533 
-1542 DTVNYTIT
+1542 
-1550 VTNTG
+1550 
-1555 NVTLTKIPVTDVLTT
+1555 
-1570 SKGTQNLTLY
+1570 
-1580 LDKEYTTP
+1580 
-1588 VTEIEKLEVTGE
+1588 
-1600 GSTIKL
+1600 
-1606 YAKYDVTQADIDAQQ
+1606 
-1621 TIINVATAKD
+1621 
-1631 TDSKEV
+1631 
-1637 PVTPENSNPSMSVV
+1637 
-1651 KEADKTT
+1651 
-1658 VKAGDTV
+1658 
-1665 NYTITVTN
+1665 
-1673 TGNVT
+1673 
-1678 LTKIPVT
+1678 
-1685 DVLTTSKGTQNLTL
+1685 
-1699 YLDKEYTTPVTE
+1699 
-1711 IEKLEVTGEGS
+1711 
-1722 TIKLYAKYDVTQADI
+1722 
-1737 DAQQTIINVA
+1737 
-1747 TAKDTDSKEV
+1747 
-1757 PVTPENSNP
+1757 
-1766 SMSVVKEADKTTVKA
+1766 
-1781 GDTVNYTITVTNT
+1781 
-1794 GNVTLTK
+1794 
-1801 IPVTDVLTTSKGTQ
+1801 
-1815 NLTLYLDKE
+1815 
-1824 YTTPVTEIE
+1824 
-1833 KLEVTGEGSTIKLY
+1833 
-1847 AKYDVTQADIDA
+1847 
-1859 QQTIINVATAKDT
+1859 
-1872 DSKEVPVTPENSN
+1872 
-1885 PSMSVVKEADK
+1885 
-1896 TTVKAGDTVN
+1896 
-1906 YTITVTNTG
+1906 
-1915 NVTLTKIPVTDVLTT
+1915 
-1930 SKGTQNLTLYLD
+1930 
-1942 KEYTTPVTEIE
+1942 
-1953 KLEVTGEGSTIK
+1953 
-1965 LYAKYDVTQADIDA
+1965 
-1979 QQTIINVATAK
+1979 
-1990 DTDSK
+1990 
-1995 EVPVTPENSNPSM
+1995 
-2008 SVVKEADKT
+2008 
-2017 TVKAGDTVNYTITV
+2017 
-2031 TNTGNVTLTKI
+2031 
-2042 PVTDVLTTSKGT
+2042 
-2054 QNLTLY
+2054 
-2060 LDKEYTTPVTEI
+2060 
-2072 EKLEVTGEGSTIK
+2072 
-2085 LYAKYDVTQADIDA
+2085 
-2099 QQTIINVATAK
+2099 
-2110 DTDSKEVPVTPE
+2110 
-2122 NSNPSMSVVKEADKT
+2122 MSVVKEADKT

-2254 VKVKD
+2254 VVKD

-2264 NTEVTIKAQKEDKIT
+2264 NTEVAIKAQKDDKIT

-2292 SNVKVTDDKNVTL
+2292 SNVKITDDKNVTL

-2360 SKDFVNKA
+2360 SKDFVNTA

-2384 ATIETEFTPEMGEKS
+2384 ATIETEFTPEKGEKS

-2408 YAFNRPNDITVQL
+2408 YASNRPNDITVQL
-2421 MNGTTKVGDP
+2421 MNGKTPVGDP

-2451 GNGKAIT
+2451 ENGKAIT

-2521 MDNNSR
+2521 MDDNSR
-2527 ATNAVTAINK
+2527 ATKAVTAINK

-2557 GTYSNQ
+2557 GTYGEYDM
-2563 WGTSKDKTDSTELLK
+2563 WGNYYLTSKDETDSTELLK
-2578 LKRYTAKTTSD
+2578 LKRYTAKTTSKD

-2617 DGGTYTQIGIAEASN
+2617 DGGTYTQIGIAEASK

-2666 ETYKAVTSQ
+2666 ESYTAVTSQ
-2675 NRDGTG
+2675 NRGGTG

-2687 HGYYTI
+2687 YGYYTI

-2710 AMMYTIGMGISKD
+2710 AMMYTIGMGIKKQEED
-2723 NDDDLFARTVL
+2723 KENKYLFARTVL
-2734 NPDATNKNACKNTY
+2734 NPDANNKNRCSQKGWNTKEK
-2748 NRWSTWQSEEYNL
+2748 QL
-2761 YSKIKNT
+2761 YDKIKNT

-2779 MGESELT
+2779 MKEEQLT
-2786 KILKQV
+2786 KILEQV
-2792 IQSSIPK
+2792 IQASIPK

-2812 AKVELKDIDTS
+2812 AKVELKDIDTT

-2835 NTFKEAETAGVIAG
+2835 KTFEEAKAAGVIAG

>member
-15 VISIIAVLAIAAVV
+15 VISIIAVLAIAAGV

-133 RRTNNNANRTTT
+133 RRTNNNANTTTT

-376 NEKATL
+376 NEKAIL

-550 EEKTSETENPVIEA
+550 EEKTSETENPVVEA

-688 SVVKEADKTTV
+688 SV
-699 KAGDTVNY
+699 
-707 TITVTN
+707 
-713 TGNVTLTKI
+713 
-722 PVTDVLTT
+722 
-730 SKGTQNLTLYLD
+730 
-742 KEYTTPV
+742 
-749 TEIEKLEVTGEG
+749 
-761 STIKLYAK
+761 
-769 YDVTQA
+769 
-775 DIDAQQTI
+775 
-783 INVATAKD
+783 
-791 TDSKEVPVTPENS
+791 
-804 NPSMSVVKEADK
+804 
-816 TTVKAGDTV
+816 
-825 NYTITVTNTGNV
+825 
-837 TLTKIPVT
+837 
-845 DVLTTSKGTQ
+845 
-855 NLTLYLDKEYTTP
+855 
-868 VTEIEKLEVTGEG
+868 
-881 STIKLYAKYDVTQA
+881 
-895 DIDAQQ
+895 
-901 TIINVATAKDT
+901 
-912 DSKEVPVTPENSNP
+912 
-926 SMSVV
+926 
-931 KEADKTTV
+931 
-939 KAGDTVNYTITVTNT
+939 
-954 GNVTLTKIP
+954 
-963 VTDVLTTSKGTQ
+963 
-975 NLTLYLDKEYTTPV
+975 
-989 KEIEKL
+989 
-995 EVTGEGSTIK
+995 
-1005 LYAKYDVTQADID
+1005 
-1018 AQQTII
+1018 
-1024 NVATAKD
+1024 
-1031 TDSKEVPVTPENS
+1031 
-1044 NPSMS
+1044 
-1049 VVKEADKT
+1049 
-1057 TVKAGDTVNYTITV
+1057 
-1071 TNTGNVTLTKIPVTD
+1071 
-1086 VLTTSKGTQ
+1086 
-1095 NLTLYLDKEYTTP
+1095 
-1108 VTEIEKLEV
+1108 
-1117 TGEGSTIKLYAKYDV
+1117 
-1132 TQADIDAQQTIINVA
+1132 
-1147 TAKDTDSKEV
+1147 
-1157 PVTPENSN
+1157 
-1165 PSMSVVKEADKTTVK
+1165 
-1180 AGDTVNYTIT
+1180 
-1190 VTNTGNV
+1190 
-1197 TLTKIPVTDVLTTS
+1197 
-1211 KGTQNLTLY
+1211 
-1220 LDKEYTTPVTEIEK
+1220 
-1234 LEVTGEGSTIKLYAK
+1234 
-1249 YDVTQADIDAQQTII
+1249 
-1264 NVATAK
+1264 
-1270 DTDSKEVPVTPENSN
+1270 
-1285 PSMSVVKEADKT
+1285 
-1297 TVKAG
+1297 
-1302 DTVNYTIT
+1302 
-1310 VTNTGNVTLT
+1310 
-1320 KIPVTDVLTTSKG
+1320 
-1333 TQNLTLYLDKEYTT
+1333 
-1347 PVTEIEKLEVTGEG
+1347 
-1361 STIKLYAK
+1361 
-1369 YDVTQADI
+1369 
-1377 DAQQTIIN
+1377 
-1385 VATAKDTDSKEVPVT
+1385 
-1400 PENSNPSMSVVKE
+1400 
-1413 ADKTTVKAGDTV
+1413 
-1425 NYTITVT
+1425 
-1432 NTGNVTLT
+1432 
-1440 KIPVTD
+1440 
-1446 VLTTSKGT
+1446 
-1454 QNLTLYLDKEYTTP
+1454 
-1468 VTEIE
+1468 
-1473 KLEVTG
+1473 
-1479 EGSTIKLY
+1479 
-1487 AKYDVTQADIDAQ
+1487 
-1500 QTIINVATAKDT
+1500 
-1512 DSKEVP
+1512 
-1518 VTPENSNPS
+1518 
-1527 MSVVKE
+1527 
-1533 ADKTTVKAG
+1533 
-1542 DTVNYTIT
+1542 
-1550 VTNTG
+1550 
-1555 NVTLTKIPVTDVLTT
+1555 
-1570 SKGTQNLTLY
+1570 
-1580 LDKEYTTP
+1580 
-1588 VTEIEKLEVTGE
+1588 
-1600 GSTIKL
+1600 
-1606 YAKYDVTQADIDAQQ
+1606 
-1621 TIINVATAKD
+1621 
-1631 TDSKEV
+1631 
-1637 PVTPENSNPSMSVV
+1637 
-1651 KEADKTT
+1651 
-1658 VKAGDTV
+1658 
-1665 NYTITVTN
+1665 
-1673 TGNVT
+1673 
-1678 LTKIPVT
+1678 
-1685 DVLTTSKGTQNLTL
+1685 
-1699 YLDKEYTTPVTE
+1699 
-1711 IEKLEVTGEGS
+1711 
-1722 TIKLYAKYDVTQADI
+1722 
-1737 DAQQTIINVA
+1737 
-1747 TAKDTDSKEV
+1747 
-1757 PVTPENSNP
+1757 
-1766 SMSVVKEADKTTVKA
+1766 
-1781 GDTVNYTITVTNT
+1781 
-1794 GNVTLTK
+1794 
-1801 IPVTDVLTTSKGTQ
+1801 
-1815 NLTLYLDKE
+1815 
-1824 YTTPVTEIE
+1824 
-1833 KLEVTGEGSTIKLY
+1833 
-1847 AKYDVTQADIDA
+1847 
-1859 QQTIINVATAKDT
+1859 
-1872 DSKEVPVTPENSN
+1872 
-1885 PSMSVVKEADK
+1885 
-1896 TTVKAGDTVN
+1896 
-1906 YTITVTNTG
+1906 
-1915 NVTLTKIPVTDVLTT
+1915 
-1930 SKGTQNLTLYLD
+1930 
-1942 KEYTTPVTEIE
+1942 
-1953 KLEVTGEGSTIK
+1953 
-1965 LYAKYDVTQADIDA
+1965 
-1979 QQTIINVATAK
+1979 
-1990 DTDSK
+1990 
-1995 EVPVTPENSNPSM
+1995 
-2008 SVVKEADKT
+2008 
-2017 TVKAGDTVNYTITV
+2017 
-2031 TNTGNVTLTKI
+2031 
-2042 PVTDVLTTSKGT
+2042 
-2054 QNLTLY
+2054 
-2060 LDKEYTTPVTEI
+2060 
-2072 EKLEVTGEGSTIK
+2072 
-2085 LYAKYDVTQADIDA
+2085 
-2099 QQTIINVATAK
+2099 
-2110 DTDSKEVPVTPE
+2110 
-2122 NSNPSMSVVKEADKT
+2122 
-2137 TVKAGDTVNYTITV
+2137 
-2151 TNTGNVTLTKIPV
+2151 
-2164 TDVLTT
+2164 
-2170 SKGTQNLTLY
+2170 
-2180 LDKEYTTPVTEIEK
+2180 
-2194 LEVTG
+2194 
-2199 EGSTIKL
+2199 
-2206 YAKYDVTQADIDAQQ
+2206 
-2221 TIINVA
+2221 
-2227 TAKDTDSK
+2227 
-2235 EVPVTPEKSN
+2235 
-2245 PSIDVQKTI
+2245 QKTI
-2254 VKVKD
+2254 VVKD

-2264 NTEVTIKAQKEDKIT
+2264 NTEVAIKAQKDDKIT

-2292 SNVKVTDDKNVTL
+2292 SNVKITDDKNVTL

-2360 SKDFVNKA
+2360 SKDFVNTA

-2384 ATIETEFTPEMGEKS
+2384 ATIETEFTPEKGEKS

-2408 YAFNRPNDITVQL
+2408 YASNRPNDITVQL
-2421 MNGTTKVGDP
+2421 MNGKTPVGDP

-2451 GNGKAIT
+2451 ENGKAIT

-2521 MDNNSR
+2521 MDDNSR
-2527 ATNAVTAINK
+2527 ATKAVTAINK

-2557 GTYSNQ
+2557 GTYGEYDM
-2563 WGTSKDKTDSTELLK
+2563 WGNYYLTSKDETDSTELLK
-2578 LKRYTAKTTSD
+2578 LKRYTAKTTSKD

-2617 DGGTYTQIGIAEASN
+2617 DGGTYTQIGIAEASK

-2666 ETYKAVTSQ
+2666 ESYTAVTSQ
-2675 NRDGTG
+2675 NRGGTG

-2687 HGYYTI
+2687 YGYYTI

-2710 AMMYTIGMGISKD
+2710 AMMYTIGMGIKKQEED
-2723 NDDDLFARTVL
+2723 KENKYLFARTVL
-2734 NPDATNKNACKNTY
+2734 NPDANNKNRCSQKGWNTKEK
-2748 NRWSTWQSEEYNL
+2748 QL
-2761 YSKIKNT
+2761 YDKIKNT

-2779 MGESELT
+2779 MKEEQLT
-2786 KILKQV
+2786 KILEQV
-2792 IQSSIPK
+2792 IQASIPK

-2812 AKVELKDIDTS
+2812 AKVELKDIDTT

-2835 NTFKEAETAGVIAG
+2835 KTFEEAKAAGVIAG